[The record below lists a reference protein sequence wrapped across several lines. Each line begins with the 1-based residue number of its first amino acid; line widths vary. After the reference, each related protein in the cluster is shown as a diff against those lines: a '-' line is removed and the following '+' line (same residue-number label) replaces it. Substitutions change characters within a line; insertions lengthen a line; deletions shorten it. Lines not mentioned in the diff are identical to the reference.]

1 MPENGFLD
9 GTQLRGALVS
19 ACDYVQ
25 AQRAELNRINV
36 FPVPDGDTGTNL
48 ALTAA
53 SIADHLRGRT
63 DASVGAVARDA
74 AEGAVLGA
82 RGNCGMI
89 LSHFLLGFADA
100 VGARERL
107 SVPEFAGAL
116 RGAVEHVYRAL
127 ERPVEGTIITIMRAV
142 AEQAEKLPGADF
154 TQLMPEILEAAKE
167 ALARTPDLLPALR
180 AAGVVDAGAKGFVHL
195 IEGITA
201 YMAGDPLTA
210 VEGPVSSAPSPF
222 AAAAATYP
230 TESERYR
237 FCTEALVRGD
247 GIPDS
252 DAIRGVMRQRGDS
265 LVVIRTG
272 ELLKVHIHTDEPEG
286 VFDYLRTLG
295 ELAAHKAED
304 MQAQHE
310 AVERAAAAGHLQLAR
325 RTAVIVTD
333 SAGDLPDDVLRAHG
347 IYRVPLNLI
356 FDDQVLRDGV
366 DITPAQFLE
375 RLRAGAHPTT
385 SQPAPGAFAEAFRR
399 AARDGEGIVAVML
412 GSALSGTF
420 ASAEA
425 AAKLFTE
432 VPIHVVD
439 SGRASLSQGM
449 LALRAAELVEEGWSA
464 ERIVP
469 ELLRIRG
476 RSGLLF
482 TLENYDRLL
491 ASGRVGRGRALL
503 GTLLDIKPILSIDEQ
518 GKVTPAAR
526 VRGSRNV
533 LPRVLEIVEAALPK
547 GAERVRFGIIQIA
560 AEEIAAEVADALRQ
574 RFGARDIMITPA
586 TPVIATHTGPG
597 TWGVA
602 WQVED

>member
-1 MPENGFLD
+1 MAETGYLD

-53 SIADHLRGRT
+53 SIADHLRSGS
-63 DASVGAVARDA
+63 DPSVGVVARAA

-89 LSHFLLGFADA
+89 LSHFLLGFADS
-100 VGARERL
+100 VGERKRL
-107 SVPEFAGAL
+107 SVPEFAVAL
-116 RGAVEHVYRAL
+116 RGATEHVYRAL

-142 AEQAEKLPGADF
+142 AEKAGELGPVELDE
-154 TQLMPEILEAAKE
+154 LMREVLAAARESLE
-167 ALARTPDLLPALR
+167 RTPELLPALR

-195 IEGITA
+195 IEGIAA
-201 YMAGDPLTA
+201 YLAGDPLTSVA
-210 VEGPVSSAPSPF
+210 GPVSSASSPF
-222 AAAAATYP
+222 AAAAADYP
-230 TESERYR
+230 TDSERFRY
-237 FCTEALVRGD
+237 CTEALVRGST
-247 GIPDS
+247 IPSGDV
-252 DAIRGVMRQRGDS
+252 IREQMRERGDS

-272 ELLKVHIHTDEPEG
+272 ELLKVHVHTDEPEE

-304 MQAQHE
+304 MQAQH
-310 AVERAAAAGHLQLAR
+310 AAMERASAGHLQLAR
-325 RTAVIVTD
+325 RTAVVVTD
-333 SAGDLPDDVLRAHG
+333 SACDLPDDVVRAHG

-356 FDDQVLRDGV
+356 FDQRVLRDGV

-375 RLRAGAHPTT
+375 RMRAGAHPTT
-385 SQPAPGAFAEAFRR
+385 SQPAPGAFADAFRR
-399 AARDGEGIVAVML
+399 AARDGESIIAVML
-412 GSALSGTF
+412 GAALSGTF
-420 ASAEA
+420 SSAEA
-425 AAKLFTE
+425 AAKLFGE
-432 VPIHVVD
+432 VPMHVVD

-449 LALRAAELVEEGWSA
+449 LALRAAELVEQGWTA
-464 ERIVP
+464 ETIVP

-476 RSGLLF
+476 QSGIFF
-482 TLENYDRLL
+482 TLDTYDRLL

-503 GTLLDIKPILSIDEQ
+503 GTLLDIKPILAISED
-518 GKVTPAAR
+518 GKVTPTAR
-526 VRGSRNV
+526 VRGARNV
-533 LPRVLEIVEAALPK
+533 LPRVLEIL
-547 GAERVRFGIIQIA
+547 EREIPSTARQVRFGVIQVG
-560 AEEIAAEVADALRQ
+560 AEEMAVEVVAALRE
-574 RFGARDIMITPA
+574 RFGARDVMIAPA

-602 WQVED
+602 YQIED